1 MDITLR
7 DVQVEA
13 PERLERAVGL
23 LKTFDGD
30 DIHVRNVAGCIAA
43 AVVLAL
49 PRDGTTR
56 VRGTNSASTRWATIR
71 HTCAMSVGRSASP
84 PSPSLARQP
93 SKALALGVLAVSVL
107 AWVGL
112 LTIASMQQ
120 GMGSP
125 WAMPMSADWSPT
137 QALLMLTMWVV
148 MMVAMMLPSAYPMLA
163 AYDRAVRADEGSE
176 SWSVA
181 AFAVGYLVC
190 WGIFAALATGLQW
203 WLLAHSTV
211 DSMGVLIQPAA
222 ASLAL
227 MTAGIYELTPTKRT
241 MLGHCRAPLGFLAT
255 EWRDGRTGAWRM
267 GVAHGRTCLAC
278 CWAVMLLLFVL
289 GVMNLWW
296 VLAIAGFVALE
307 KLTRSAAVPRVAGV
321 LFIGAGL
328 AVFLFSATA

>member
-1 MDITLR
+1 
-7 DVQVEA
+7 
-13 PERLERAVGL
+13 
-23 LKTFDGD
+23 
-30 DIHVRNVAGCIAA
+30 
-43 AVVLAL
+43 VLA
-49 PRDGTTR
+49 
-56 VRGTNSASTRWATIR
+56 AS
-71 HTCAMSVGRSASP
+71 
-84 PSPSLARQP
+84 L
-93 SKALALGVLAVSVL
+93 L

-112 LTIASMQQ
+112 LTLTSMQQ
-120 GMGSP
+120 TMGSP
-125 WAMPMSADWSPT
+125 WAMPMSAEWSPT
-137 QALLMLTMWVV
+137 QTMLMLTMWVV

-163 AYDRAVRADEGSE
+163 AYERAVRADAGSE

-203 WLLAHSTV
+203 WLLAQSKV

-222 ASLAL
+222 AALAL
-227 MTAGIYELTPTKRT
+227 VAAGIYELTPTKQT

-255 EWRDGRTGAWRM
+255 EWRRGRIGALRM
-267 GVAHGRTCLAC
+267 GIAHGRTCLAC

-307 KLTRSAAVPRVAGV
+307 KLTRSTAVPRAAGV

-328 AVFLFSATA
+328 AVLLVSATA

>member
-1 MDITLR
+1 
-7 DVQVEA
+7 
-13 PERLERAVGL
+13 
-23 LKTFDGD
+23 
-30 DIHVRNVAGCIAA
+30 
-43 AVVLAL
+43 VLA
-49 PRDGTTR
+49 
-56 VRGTNSASTRWATIR
+56 AS
-71 HTCAMSVGRSASP
+71 
-84 PSPSLARQP
+84 L
-93 SKALALGVLAVSVL
+93 L

-112 LTIASMQQ
+112 LTITSVQQ
-120 GMGSP
+120 TMGSP

-137 QALLMLTMWVV
+137 QTMLMLTMWVV

-163 AYDRAVRADEGSE
+163 AYERAVRADAGSE

-203 WLLAHSTV
+203 WLLAQSKV

-222 ASLAL
+222 AALAL
-227 MTAGIYELTPTKRT
+227 VAAGIYELTPTKQT

-255 EWRDGRTGAWRM
+255 EWRRGRIGALRM
-267 GVAHGRTCLAC
+267 GIAHGRTCLAC

-328 AVFLFSATA
+328 AVLLVSATA

>member
-1 MDITLR
+1 M
-7 DVQVEA
+7 
-13 PERLERAVGL
+13 P
-23 LKTFDGD
+23 DGK
-30 DIHVRNVAGCIAA
+30 
-43 AVVLAL
+43 
-49 PRDGTTR
+49 
-56 VRGTNSASTRWATIR
+56 SASLPGPA
-71 HTCAMSVGRSASP
+71 V
-84 PSPSLARQP
+84 ARQP
-93 SKALALGVLAVSVL
+93 PKALASGVLAASLL

-112 LTIASMQQ
+112 LTITSTQQ
-120 GMGSP
+120 AMGSP
-125 WAMPMSADWSPT
+125 WAMPMSAEWSPNQT
-137 QALLMLTMWVV
+137 LLMLTMWAV

-163 AYDRAVRADEGSE
+163 AYDRAVRADAGSE